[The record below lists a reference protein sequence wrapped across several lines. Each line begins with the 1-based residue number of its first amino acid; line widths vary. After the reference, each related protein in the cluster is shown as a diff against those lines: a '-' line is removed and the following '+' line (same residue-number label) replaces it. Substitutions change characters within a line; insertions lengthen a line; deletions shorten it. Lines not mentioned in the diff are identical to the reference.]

1 MEISQ
6 KSSDGES
13 LAPLVNS
20 LTGDYGKTPA
30 VLAADSAYGS
40 EENLALL
47 KEKNIKAAVKFTY
60 YNITKNPGKA
70 KNPFLHYNEEGDYYI
85 CPMGQKMDFKSE
97 EEILNESGYVQKI
110 STYEAR
116 RCQGCH
122 LLGKCHKPTGAGSKR
137 KVSISHNGRKL
148 REEVI
153 EYLDSEEGRAVYQ
166 RRSHDVETAFADIKH
181 NMGYKRFTLRGLE
194 KVNTE
199 MGLVCIA
206 HNLKK
211 MNVNK
216 VSLNFSKKVS

>member
-1 MEISQ
+1 MYQ
-6 KSSDGES
+6 KSGG
-13 LAPLVNS
+13 N
-20 LTGDYGKTPA
+20 
-30 VLAADSAYGS
+30 
-40 EENLALL
+40 
-47 KEKNIKAAVKFTY
+47 
-60 YNITKNPGKA
+60 
-70 KNPFLHYNEEGDYYI
+70 
-85 CPMGQKMDFKSE
+85 
-97 EEILNESGYVQKI
+97 
-110 STYEAR
+110 
-116 RCQGCH
+116 
-122 LLGKCHKPTGAGSKR
+122 R

-148 REEVI
+148 REEVV

-166 RRSHDVETAFADIKH
+166 RRSHDSETVFADIKH